1 MRVLGGM
8 RDLGSFRD
16 FSFRLEYQGQ
26 EFGNF
31 AINVTYGG
39 VP

>member
-1 MRVLGGM
+1 M

-31 AINVTYGG
+31 AINSSIRRFLNEHEAY
-39 VP
+39 